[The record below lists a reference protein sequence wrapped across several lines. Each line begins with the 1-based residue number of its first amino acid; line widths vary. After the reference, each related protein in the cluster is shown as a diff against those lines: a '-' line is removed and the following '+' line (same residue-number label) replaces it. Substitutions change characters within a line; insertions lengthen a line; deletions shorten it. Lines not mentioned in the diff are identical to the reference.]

1 MTERDRR
8 LRESELRLLAVG
20 LAAILLP
27 VTMVLPPWVMG
38 FAVLFVAWR
47 LIAGWRGLRHTP
59 LGWLRVPLGIAGF
72 VGIYAQFGTFNG
84 ITPGSALLTLMLG
97 LKFMESWRPRDALVL
112 NRLAFILMLA
122 VFLSSQ
128 TLPVAVWLILAGW
141 FQVMLMLR
149 LARLGEPEPLKE
161 DLRHSGGL
169 LLQALPVALI
179 LFVLF
184 PRIPGPLWGTP
195 APDDRALTGLSD
207 SMAPGR
213 ISQLAQSDALA
224 FRVRFTGERQPEGD
238 ELYWRGPVFHA
249 FDGQEWR
256 EGPTPPR
263 TPELIRQGE
272 PVEQEITLEPHG
284 RDWLLA
290 LDMPGHPPLPD
301 DSRQRPDM
309 RLEADNSVNER
320 QRYEVRSW
328 PDYTLAPE
336 MPQAW
341 QDRLT
346 QLPEDLNPRTRSLA
360 EEWHS
365 ATDGDG
371 QAMIHRAMTHFREQ
385 PFYYTLQPPALGR
398 HAMDEFLFETRRG
411 FCEHYAA
418 AFTVLMRA
426 AGLPSRV
433 VTGYAGAEFN
443 PLAGHYRVLQS
454 NAHAWSEVWLPGDGW
469 VRVDPTT
476 AIPAGRVETD
486 AGARGEEAANGSGGA
501 WSLRRLG
508 LQLNLAWDAI
518 QARWDKWVL
527 AYGPDSQQAFLER
540 LGLPGKDAMKLAAIM
555 VALIGLTML
564 AVWFGLSL
572 SQRPAGPRD
581 PVERL
586 WQVFQRRMA
595 RAGLERHASEGP
607 TTWLERLRHEAPAVG
622 EQVAPLIKRFRNAR
636 YAGNNSHLDRIR
648 TQVKRLSTARLR
660 KLKTLPSDTKEG
672 SPTRNS

>member
-1 MTERDRR
+1 MTEPDRR
-8 LRESELRLLAVG
+8 LRESELRLLAAG

-27 VTMVLPPWVMG
+27 VAMVLPPWVMG

-59 LGWLRVPLGIAGF
+59 LGWLRVPLGVAGF

-84 ITPGSALLTLMLG
+84 VAPGTALLTLMLG

-112 NRLAFILMLA
+112 NRLGFILMLA

-149 LARLGEPEPLKE
+149 LARLGTPEPISADLK
-161 DLRHSGGL
+161 HSGGL

-184 PRIPGPLWGTP
+184 PRVPGPLWGTP
-195 APDDRALTGLSD
+195 TPEDQALTGLSD

-213 ISQLAQSDALA
+213 ISELAQSNALA
-224 FRVRFTGERQPEGD
+224 FRVRFTGSRQPARD
-238 ELYWRGPVFHA
+238 ELYWRGPVFHE

-263 TPELIRQGE
+263 RPELIRQGE

-284 RDWLLA
+284 QDWLLA
-290 LDMPGHPPLPD
+290 LDIPGQPLPN

-309 RLEADNSVNER
+309 RLEADDSVNER

-336 MPQAW
+336 LPQAW
-341 QDRLT
+341 QERLT
-346 QLPEDLNPRTRSLA
+346 RLPEDFNPRTRDLA
-360 EEWHS
+360 EEWRS

-371 QAMIHRAMTHFREQ
+371 EALIRRAMTHFREK
-385 PFYYTLQPPALGR
+385 PFYYTLQPPTLGR

-418 AFTVLMRA
+418 AFTILMRA

-476 AIPAGRVETD
+476 AIPPGRMETD
-486 AGARGEEAANGSGGA
+486 VGARGNGDEDGSAGG
-501 WSLRRLG
+501 WSLERLG
-508 LQLNLAWDAI
+508 LQMEMAWDAV
-518 QARWDKWVL
+518 QARWDAWVL
-527 AYGPDSQQAFLER
+527 AYGPDTQQAFLER
-540 LGLPGKDAMKLAAIM
+540 LGLPSKDAMKLAGIM
-555 VALIGLTML
+555 VVLIGLTML
-564 AVWFGLSL
+564 AIWFGLSL
-572 SQRPAGPRD
+572 NQRPARSRD

-595 RAGLERHASEGP
+595 RAGLERHAAEGP
-607 TTWLERLRHEAPAVG
+607 AAWLERLRQERPAVG
-622 EQVAPLIKRFRNAR
+622 EQIAPLIKRFRSAR
-636 YAGNNSHLDRIR
+636 YAGNDSHLDRIR
-648 TQVKRLSTARLR
+648 TQVKRLSTTRLR
-660 KLKTLPSDTKEG
+660 KLKKLPSDEKEE
-672 SPTRNS
+672 PPIRNS